1 MEAAGEGKEC
11 IDMFWLFMIG
21 ALVLEVCLRR
31 LVPQMGTRWKVVG
44 VTVLFAV
51 VLFYRG
57 NLLLP
62 ASEVK
67 EVIQNPGNENAARLD
82 PFMGK
87 LLVVALNLSL
97 RDHYEPGEPL
107 PEDGL
112 LYINHR
118 CAFLIRDN
126 RGREYRVEGFIGG
139 IGHLHKGPLALEY
152 WSQYYFISD
161 REVREVDWLFDDV
174 FLSPFIAFIDF
185 LDDTVFELQ
194 TPLRTASS

>member
-11 IDMFWLFMIG
+11 RGMFWLFLIG

-31 LVPQMGTRWKVVG
+31 LVPQMGTRWKIVG

-67 EVIQNPGNENAARLD
+67 EVIGNPGNENAARLD

-107 PEDGL
+107 PEDGQ
-112 LYINHR
+112 LYMHHG
-118 CAFLIRDN
+118 CPFLIRDK
-126 RGREYRVEGFIGG
+126 RGREYRLENFGNGG
-139 IGHLHKGPLALEY
+139 NLSKGIFTY
-152 WSQYYFISD
+152 WNQYYFISD
-161 REVREVDWLFDDV
+161 GEVREVDWLFNDL
-174 FLSPFIAFIDF
+174 FERPFYDLLNNSLFNLTEPVYEVSENSLA
-185 LDDTVFELQ
+185 
-194 TPLRTASS
+194 

>member
-11 IDMFWLFMIG
+11 RGMFWLFLIG

-67 EVIQNPGNENAARLD
+67 EVIRNPGNENAARLD

-107 PEDGL
+107 PEDGQ
-112 LYINHR
+112 LYMHHG
-118 CAFLIRDN
+118 CQFLIRDK
-126 RGREYRVEGFIGG
+126 RGREYRLENFGNGG
-139 IGHLHKGPLALEY
+139 NLSKGIFTY
-152 WSQYYFISD
+152 WNQYYFISD
-161 REVREVDWLFDDV
+161 GEVREVDWLFDDV
-174 FLSPFIAFIDF
+174 FLSPFRDF

>member
-1 MEAAGEGKEC
+1 MEAAGEGKERRE
-11 IDMFWLFMIG
+11 MFWLFMIG

-31 LVPQMGTRWKVVG
+31 LVPQMGTRWKIVG

-67 EVIQNPGNENAARLD
+67 EVIGNPGNENAARLD

-107 PEDGL
+107 PEDGQ
-112 LYINHR
+112 LYMHHG
-118 CAFLIRDN
+118 CSFLIRDK
-126 RGREYRVEGFIGG
+126 RGREYR
-139 IGHLHKGPLALEY
+139 LE
-152 WSQYYFISD
+152 
-161 REVREVDWLFDDV
+161 
-174 FLSPFIAFIDF
+174 
-185 LDDTVFELQ
+185 
-194 TPLRTASS
+194 

>member
-1 MEAAGEGKEC
+1 
-11 IDMFWLFMIG
+11 MFWLFMIG

-31 LVPQMGTRWKVVG
+31 LVPQMGTRWKIVG

-107 PEDGL
+107 PEDGQ
-112 LYINHR
+112 LYMHHG
-118 CAFLIRDN
+118 CSFLIRDK
-126 RGREYRVEGFIGG
+126 RGREYWKRRQSFQGYFHILEPILLHFRRGG
-139 IGHLHKGPLALEY
+139 AGGRLA
-152 WSQYYFISD
+152 F
-161 REVREVDWLFDDV
+161 
-174 FLSPFIAFIDF
+174 
-185 LDDTVFELQ
+185 
-194 TPLRTASS
+194 

>member
-11 IDMFWLFMIG
+11 RGMFWLFMIG

-31 LVPQMGTRWKVVG
+31 LVPQMGTRWKIVG

-67 EVIQNPGNENAARLD
+67 EVIRYPGREYAARLD

-97 RDHYEPGEPL
+97 RDHYEPGETL
-107 PEDGL
+107 PQDGK
-112 LYINHR
+112 LYINRR
-118 CAFLIRDN
+118 CVYLIRDK
-126 RGREYRVEGFIGG
+126 RGREYRVDGFIG
-139 IGHLHKGPLALEY
+139 IGVYKGPIEYLA
-152 WSQYYFISD
+152 QYYFISD
-161 REVREVDWLFDDV
+161 REVREVDWLFNDLFERPFYDLLNNSLFNLTEPV
-174 FLSPFIAFIDF
+174 YELSENSLA
-185 LDDTVFELQ
+185 
-194 TPLRTASS
+194 

>member
-1 MEAAGEGKEC
+1 MEAAGEGKERRE
-11 IDMFWLFMIG
+11 MFWLFLIG

-31 LVPQMGTRWKVVG
+31 LVPQMGTRWKIVG

-67 EVIQNPGNENAARLD
+67 EVIRYPGREYAARLD

-97 RDHYEPGEPL
+97 RDHYEPGETL
-107 PEDGL
+107 PQDGK
-112 LYINHR
+112 LYINRR
-118 CAFLIRDN
+118 CIYLIRDK
-126 RGREYRVEGFIGG
+126 RGREYRVDGFIGRVY
-139 IGHLHKGPLALEY
+139 KGPIEYLA
-152 WSQYYFISD
+152 QYYFISD
-161 REVREVDWLFDDV
+161 GEVREVDWLFYDL
-174 FLSPFIAFIDF
+174 FYKPFRYF

>member
-11 IDMFWLFMIG
+11 REMFWLFLIG

-67 EVIQNPGNENAARLD
+67 EVIGNPGNENAASANAAD
-82 PFMGK
+82 ITVCIATTHH
-87 LLVVALNLSL
+87 LLVLMISTK
-97 RDHYEPGEPL
+97 
-107 PEDGL
+107 GL
-112 LYINHR
+112 QR
-118 CAFLIRDN
+118 
-126 RGREYRVEGFIGG
+126 GFITHG
-139 IGHLHKGPLALEY
+139 
-152 WSQYYFISD
+152 
-161 REVREVDWLFDDV
+161 R
-174 FLSPFIAFIDF
+174 
-185 LDDTVFELQ
+185 
-194 TPLRTASS
+194 

>member
-1 MEAAGEGKEC
+1 
-11 IDMFWLFMIG
+11 MFWLFMIG

-31 LVPQMGTRWKVVG
+31 LVPQMGTRWKIVG

-67 EVIQNPGNENAARLD
+67 EVIRYPGREYAARLD

-97 RDHYEPGEPL
+97 RDHYEPGETL
-107 PEDGL
+107 PQDGK
-112 LYINHR
+112 LYINRR
-118 CAFLIRDN
+118 CVYLIRDK
-126 RGREYRVEGFIGG
+126 RGREYRVDGFIG
-139 IGHLHKGPLALEY
+139 IGVYKGPIEYLA
-152 WSQYYFISD
+152 QYYFISD
-161 REVREVDWLFDDV
+161 GEVREVDWLFHSR
-174 FLSPFIAFIDF
+174 FCSPLPACAVSGV
-185 LDDTVFELQ
+185 LL
-194 TPLRTASS
+194 PMLMWGLRVL

>member
-1 MEAAGEGKEC
+1 
-11 IDMFWLFMIG
+11 MFWLFLTG

-31 LVPQMGTRWKVVG
+31 LVPQMGTRWKIVG

-112 LYINHR
+112 LYMNHR

-126 RGREYRVEGFIGG
+126 RGREYRLENFGNGG
-139 IGHLHKGPLALEY
+139 NLSKGIFTY
-152 WSQYYFISD
+152 WNQYYFISD
-161 REVREVDWLFDDV
+161 REVREVDWLFDDLFFEPV
-174 FLSPFIAFIDF
+174 QRFFRRYRFRTADPSPDGV
-185 LDDTVFELQ
+185 L
-194 TPLRTASS
+194 LRTA

>member
-1 MEAAGEGKEC
+1 
-11 IDMFWLFMIG
+11 MFWLFLIG

-67 EVIQNPGNENAARLD
+67 EVIRNPGNENAARLD

-97 RDHYEPGEPL
+97 RDHYEPGETL
-107 PEDGL
+107 PQDGK
-112 LYINHR
+112 LYINRR
-118 CAFLIRDN
+118 CVYLIRDK
-126 RGREYRVEGFIGG
+126 RGREYRVDGFIGSG
-139 IGHLHKGPLALEY
+139 VYKGPIEYLA
-152 WSQYYFISD
+152 QYYFISD
-161 REVREVDWLFDDV
+161 GEVREVDWLFYDL
-174 FLSPFIAFIDF
+174 FYKPFRYF